1 MTARRPRPAS
11 GLLRR
16 ALRPPVRDARFWVVQ
31 AMVVGFAA
39 LHYASDAALAQ
50 RVHSIPAG
58 VPVVLLVVPVGYA
71 AVRYGLSGSVA
82 TAIWAT
88 LLWLPDL
95 LLPHDE
101 GHIGNDL
108 AELAVVIAVAG
119 FVGYFIDKE
128 RREREQAVRAQNE
141 HQAAEA
147 RYRQLFDTN
156 AAPILVLGQDGTILQ
171 ANPAA
176 GTLDPEPV
184 IGKAV
189 SDLLGRDLAALSAGN
204 HVITLSHP
212 GDLPRDYRVSI
223 APVTAADPA
232 LIQLVLQ
239 DVTEELAEGR
249 QARSFAEL
257 LLGAQEEERQRIAR
271 ELHDEPLQLVVSLA
285 RSLERS
291 GDGGSLPADLASDLA
306 EARDQTLDVAARL
319 RDVVRGLR
327 PPALAQLGLVAA
339 VRGFLVGVGEFS
351 GMRTYLRVIG
361 EEARFPPDFELGA
374 FRIAQEAVNN
384 SVRHSGADQ
393 LRVTLAFD
401 AAELRLRIA
410 DNGRG
415 FDPGALTTQP
425 RANRLGMLGMRE
437 RANLLGG
444 QLTVQS
450 AAGRGTTVELVL
462 PTAPTA
468 IPASSD
474 AKPDERQSES
484 EASRPAS

>member
-1 MTARRPRPAS
+1 MTARQPRPAA

-95 LLPHDE
+95 LLPHDK

-119 FVGYFIDKE
+119 FVGYYIDKE
-128 RREREQAVRAQNE
+128 RREREQVVRAEGE
-141 HQAAEA
+141 HRAAEA
-147 RYRQLFDTN
+147 RFRQLFDTN

-176 GTLDPEPV
+176 GTLDAEPV
-184 IGKAV
+184 IGRTV
-189 SDLLGRDLAALSAGN
+189 SDLLGRDLAALSAGS
-204 HVITLSHP
+204 VITLSHP
-212 GDLPRDYRVSI
+212 GALPRDYRVSI
-223 APVTAADPA
+223 APVMAADPA

-249 QARSFAEL
+249 QARNFAEL
-257 LLGAQEEERQRIAR
+257 LLQAQEEERQRIAR

-291 GDGGSLPADLASDLA
+291 GDGGSLPPDLASDLA

-339 VRGFLVGVGEFS
+339 VRGFLVGAGEFS
-351 GMRTYLRVIG
+351 GMCTYLRVKG

-374 FRIAQEAVNN
+374 FRVAQEAVNN

-393 LRVTLAFD
+393 LRVTVVFGAK
-401 AAELRLRIA
+401 ELRLRIA

-474 AKPDERQSES
+474 ARPDERQSES
-484 EASRPAS
+484 AASRPAS